1 MGSTNV
7 WSKTLTADSITI
19 QQSQNVVRLSVLTRQ
34 GTVVFTGSTSF
45 NGVAADAVTFS
56 QGQGVTL
63 TGSTTNPLDGIT
75 IEAATGGDIADIIIS
90 YQ

>member
-19 QQSQNVVRLSVLTRQ
+19 SASQNVVRLSVLTRQ
-34 GTVVFTGSTSF
+34 GTVVFIGSTSF

-90 YQ
+90 FQ